1 MTTASVLDV
10 LRTAVPDASF
20 EEAASA
26 DMPTIV
32 VDREHVVET
41 CRALR
46 THPDLQF
53 SLFVDVTA
61 ADAWPKEPRFEIVY
75 HFACLGAAYT
85 VEGASAPAPARRVRL
100 KTRLTGSDPV
110 VDTVTPVYPAA
121 GWPEREVFDLFG
133 VTFRHHPDLRR
144 ILMPDDW
151 QGYPLR
157 RDYPVQV
164 KKDAASWSPIQITAE
179 EFAANVKA
187 QREQS
192 DRQATG
198 KMAAPTGRGGDRE
211 QGRGTGDPGGR

>member
-1 MTTASVLDV
+1 MTQVSVLDV
-10 LRTAVPDASF
+10 LRTAVPGATF
-20 EEAASA
+20 EAAPSG

-32 VDREHVVET
+32 VDRDHVVET

-46 THPDLQF
+46 THPELQF
-53 SLFVDVTA
+53 ALFVDVTA
-61 ADAWPKEPRFEIVY
+61 ADVWPREPRFEIVY
-75 HFACLGAAYT
+75 HLACVGAAFT
-85 VEGASAPAPARRVRL
+85 VEGAGAPAPARRVRL
-100 KTRLTGSDPV
+100 KTRLTGADPV
-110 VDTVTPVYPAA
+110 VDSVSLVYPAA

-133 VTFRHHPDLRR
+133 VTFRHHADLRR
-144 ILMPDDW
+144 ILMPEDW

-192 DRQATG
+192 DRQASG
-198 KMAAPTGRGGDRE
+198 NLAAPTGRGGDRSHE
-211 QGRGTGDPGGR
+211 